1 MAKKTYLK
9 TTLAILV
16 SFVALC
22 FSGTAQARIIYV
34 DDDAAG
40 ANDGSSWTDAY
51 QYLGYALDNASSGD
65 DIHVAQGTYRPSEGY
80 VAVPDFNW
88 RTTTFQLK
96 NGVTLKGGYAG
107 YGEPDPNARDI
118 NLYKTIL
125 SGDLNGDDVDVN
137 DSAELY
143 WEPTRADN
151 SYHVVTGS
159 GTNPTAILDGF
170 TITNGN
176 AHRFVTQIDA
186 GGGMYNEYGAPT
198 VTNSTFIGNLAANGG
213 AMYNYGSDP
222 TLTNCT
228 FSGNGA
234 FRDGGGMYN
243 VSSRPMLTNCTF
255 NENSVYGHLNV
266 DFGCGG
272 GMYNLLANP
281 ILMNCTFSGNWAGGP
296 SFYGLFGG
304 CGGGMANWS
313 SSPTLINCM
322 FTGNMAEDDGGG
334 MDNESASSPTMVN
347 CTFKRNSAFNGGGM
361 FNWVSSPTVTNC
373 TFNGNSAR
381 YGGGMTNHWP
391 CNPILTDCTFSGN
404 SAEFGGGGMF
414 NNESSNPILRDC
426 TFTAN
431 SAGEGGGMFNMDFS
445 NPILTNCKFS
455 GNSADIHGGGIE
467 NSLAG
472 TKLTNCT
479 ISGNS
484 ANQDGGGMYNY
495 YQSNSMLTNCTFV
508 GNSAHH
514 GNALACDSRQQ
525 QAPSDIDLINCIL
538 WDGGNEIWN
547 DDDSTI
553 TITYSDVQGDWPGN
567 GNIDTDPCFVELG
580 YWDVNGVWVEGDYH
594 LLSDSPCIDAGDP
607 NYIAEPNETDLDGNP
622 RVIAGRIDMGA
633 YEYSPPIPAEARIV
647 PRTINLESKGKWITC
662 YISLPEDY
670 NVADIEPNS
679 VFLEDKIQAESL
691 RVDEQQQVAIVRFSR
706 EDVQAIL
713 NIGEVELTITGQ
725 LTDGAVFEGTDIIR
739 VIDKAG
745 KK

>member
-1 MAKKTYLK
+1 
-9 TTLAILV
+9 
-16 SFVALC
+16 
-22 FSGTAQARIIYV
+22 
-34 DDDAAG
+34 
-40 ANDGSSWTDAY
+40 
-51 QYLGYALDNASSGD
+51 
-65 DIHVAQGTYRPSEGY
+65 
-80 VAVPDFNW
+80 
-88 RTTTFQLK
+88 
-96 NGVTLKGGYAG
+96 
-107 YGEPDPNARDI
+107 
-118 NLYKTIL
+118 
-125 SGDLNGDDVDVN
+125 
-137 DSAELY
+137 
-143 WEPTRADN
+143 
-151 SYHVVTGS
+151 
-159 GTNPTAILDGF
+159 LDGF

-514 GNALACDSRQQ
+514 GNALACDSYRQEY
-525 QAPSDIDLINCIL
+525 PSSTQVTNCIL
-538 WDGGNEIWN
+538 WDDGDEIWN

-607 NYIAEPNETDLDGNP
+607 NYVAEPNETDLDGRP
-622 RVIAGRIDMGA
+622 RVIGGRIDMGA
-633 YEYSPPIPAEARIV
+633 YESPIPAKASIV
-647 PRTINLESKGKWITC
+647 PRTINLASKGKWITC
-662 YISLPEDY
+662 YIWLHEDY
-670 NVADIEPNS
+670 NVADIDPNS
-679 VFLEDKIQAESL
+679 ILLEEEIEPDEYS
-691 RVDEQQQVAIVRFSR
+691 VDQQKQVAVLRFSR
-706 EDVQAIL
+706 SDVQEIL
-713 NIGEVELTITGQ
+713 NVGEVELTITGQ
-725 LTDGAVFEGTDIIR
+725 LTDGTVFEGTDVIR
-739 VIDKAG
+739 VIDKGG